1 MRALCAVDG
10 CERQHHAKGWC
21 GPHYKR
27 WLRHGDPTAPRE
39 YGDPRPVQPIAA
51 ARQIDVARL
60 RREERFEDAR
70 DLIAGG
76 VHPDWIPA
84 RLGCTREALAIQ
96 ARRHEARDI
105 YEWARTPSTSA
116 DKSKPCPDCGADIN
130 YRSTR
135 CVDCAYIARWV
146 KGAA

>member
-1 MRALCAVDG
+1 MTTCTVEG

-27 WLRHGDPTAPRE
+27 WRRCGDPTAPRT
-39 YGDPRPVQPIAA
+39 YNDPRPIQPVAA
-51 ARQIDVARL
+51 AMQVDVSRQ

-70 DLIAGG
+70 HLIAGG

-96 ARRHEARDI
+96 ARRHKELDI
-105 YEWARTPSTSA
+105 YEWAKPQRVSTE
-116 DKSKPCPDCGADIN
+116 KSKPCPDCGADIN
-130 YRSTR
+130 ARSTR